1 VQDTQAQDETNPGQ
15 AQERNNDEAR
25 DGNGRRS
32 RDRYG
37 RERGPRADRAPREGD
52 ELATAQDAAPVR
64 AASSDE
70 AEFTPRPSYFSHVAQ
85 ETDAAPAQ
93 EAAVPTAVHAV
104 QNNPAPAADVV
115 AAPVAV
121 AVQAP
126 AASVAAAPES
136 VVAAQAP
143 AAPAPVQFVLPVDTL
158 HAVAQSSGLQ
168 WVGSNPDKV
177 AAVQAAIAAEPAP
190 AHVPRER
197 PAPVVLEQAP
207 LVLVE
212 TKRDLGQMQLPI
224 A

>member
-1 VQDTQAQDETNPGQ
+1 VHDEAQPGQ
-15 AQERNNDEAR
+15 TDERGSDEAR
-25 DGNGRRS
+25 EGNGRRS

-37 RERGPRADRAPREGD
+37 RERGPRADRAPREAD
-52 ELATAQDAAPVR
+52 EQATSQDAAPPR
-64 AASSDE
+64 AAASDE
-70 AEFTPRPSYFSHVAQ
+70 AEFTPRPSYFNHVAQ
-85 ETDAAPAQ
+85 AADTAPTHAAEAPA
-93 EAAVPTAVHAV
+93 PAVHAAQDAPV
-104 QNNPAPAADVV
+104 AAAPTPAPAAVPVQEV
-115 AAPVAV
+115 AAPAPVVVAP
-121 AVQAP
+121 QAP
-126 AASVAAAPES
+126 AA
-136 VVAAQAP
+136 AP
-143 AAPAPVQFVLPVDTL
+143 APAPTAPAPVQFVLPVDTL
-158 HAVAQSSGLQ
+158 QAVAQSSGLQ